1 MQLSGRVLAECVRG
15 PGFSRQCCK
24 KKQTQRKCPPTP
36 SQITL
41 KPHMMGT
48 ERGSAFI
55 LCAVLNLATWFNV
68 SKLKGNQS
76 KEKQKDTLT
85 LPTLNHGFFLFPWG
99 SLEEQSDY
107 YLPFSPASFHIDVVK
122 SVSWTWLARVP
133 SGSFHFWSS
142 VSP

>member
-1 MQLSGRVLAECVRG
+1 MGEYLPNVSEVLGSVSSAAKRSKPREIA
-15 PGFSRQCCK
+15 PL
-24 KKQTQRKCPPTP
+24 TP

-85 LPTLNHGFFLFPWG
+85 LPTLNHGFFLFPWV
-99 SLEEQSDY
+99 LWKNRVTITF
-107 YLPFSPASFHIDVVK
+107 P
-122 SVSWTWLARVP
+122 SVP
-133 SGSFHFWSS
+133 PHFT
-142 VSP
+142 